1 MLAKVKIKEKA
12 IKANIRQLEEVKD
25 PDTESDIILD
35 FDGSRI
41 SSSSFQ
47 DDSNLS
53 QLESPHNTKE
63 LENHYIA

>member
-12 IKANIRQLEEVKD
+12 IKANIRQLEEIKD

-41 SSSSFQ
+41 SSSSYQ

-53 QLESPHNTKE
+53 
-63 LENHYIA
+63 